1 MKLSSSRLSFA
12 NVCEE
17 LDRRRHITLGLE
29 RIESL
34 LSVLGNP
41 HHRLQTIQV
50 VGTNGKGTTAVALAA
65 ALEASGQPA
74 GAYLSP
80 HVLSYTER
88 VMLQGRRVSE
98 GEFASG
104 MGEVIRI
111 ADEHGIPAS
120 QFELLTAG
128 AIKMFA
134 DAGLSWAVLEAG
146 MGARYDATTAARS
159 GTVILTNVGLDHTEY
174 LGETIEEIALEKLA
188 SLEARS
194 TLILGTRDPE
204 VVEISRRECA
214 RVGAKLIEAST
225 EDPGEEFDGLGFAP
239 YASYDAAV
247 GLRAAEVVLG
257 GKLDAEIR
265 KEASRKIRGVLP
277 GRFEAHE
284 FRGVPVIVDGGHNL
298 PGLEAALAGTR
309 SIHGERPLGVVFGCL
324 RDKNIR
330 SMLVALKKEACFL
343 VLSRP
348 ANERAAEPAWVQSE
362 YAPRDCRE
370 RRARVIE
377 DAGEALTVAAGEME
391 RLGGVVLV
399 TGSLYMRAAVS
410 EALREV

>member
-1 MKLSSSRLSFA
+1 MKLSSSRLSFTS
-12 NVCEE
+12 VCEE

-34 LSVLGNP
+34 LSVLCNP
-41 HHRLQTIQV
+41 QNRLQTVQV

-65 ALEASGQPA
+65 ALEAAGHPA

-88 VMLQGRRVSE
+88 VMVRGRRVSE
-98 GEFASG
+98 SEFAAG
-104 MGEVIRI
+104 MGEVIRT

-128 AIKMFA
+128 AMKMFA
-134 DAGLSWAVLEAG
+134 DAGLSWGILEAG
-146 MGARYDATTAARS
+146 MGARYDATTGARS
-159 GTVILTNVGLDHTEY
+159 ETVILTNVGMDHTEY

-188 SLEARS
+188 SLKTGF

-204 VVEISRRECA
+204 VVESSRRECA
-214 RVGAKLIEAST
+214 RVGAELIEAST
-225 EDPGEEFDGLGFAP
+225 EDPGERFDGLGLPP
-239 YASYDAAV
+239 YAAYDAAV
-247 GLRAAEVVLG
+247 GLRAAEIALG
-257 GKLDAEIR
+257 GKLDVDTW
-265 KEASRKIRGVLP
+265 KEAGRKIRGVLP
-277 GRFEAHE
+277 GRFEVHE

-298 PGLEAALAGTR
+298 PGLEAALAGIR
-309 SIHGERPLGVVFGCL
+309 SVYGERPLGVVFGCL

-330 SMLVALKKEACFL
+330 SMLAALKEEAYL
-343 VLSRP
+343 LALSRP
-348 ANERAAEPAWVQSE
+348 ANERAADPAWIQSE

-391 RLGGVVLV
+391 PLGGVVLV
-399 TGSLYMRAAVS
+399 TGSLYMRTAVS

>member
-1 MKLSSSRLSFA
+1 MKLSSSRLSFTS
-12 NVCEE
+12 VCEE

-34 LSVLGNP
+34 LSVLCNP
-41 HHRLQTIQV
+41 QHRLQTVQV

-65 ALEASGQPA
+65 ALEAAGHPA

-88 VMLQGRRVSE
+88 IMVRGRRVSE
-98 GEFASG
+98 SEFAAG
-104 MGEVIRI
+104 MEEVIRI

-134 DAGLSWAVLEAG
+134 DAGLSWGILEAG
-146 MGARYDATTAARS
+146 MGARYDATTGAGS
-159 GTVILTNVGLDHTEY
+159 ETIVLTNVGMDHTEY

-188 SLEARS
+188 SLKTGS

-204 VVEISRRECA
+204 VVEISHRECA
-214 RVGAKLIEAST
+214 RVGAELIEAST
-225 EDPGEEFDGLGFAP
+225 EDPGERFDGLGLPP
-239 YASYDAAV
+239 YAAYDAAI
-247 GLRAAEVVLG
+247 GLRAAEIALG
-257 GKLDAEIR
+257 GKLDVDTW
-265 KEASRKIRGVLP
+265 KEAGRKIRGVLP
-277 GRFEAHE
+277 GRFEVHE

-298 PGLEAALAGTR
+298 PGLEAALAGIR
-309 SIHGERPLGVVFGCL
+309 SVYGERPLGVVFGCL

-330 SMLVALKKEACFL
+330 SMLAALKEEAYL
-343 VLSRP
+343 LALSRP
-348 ANERAAEPAWVQSE
+348 ANERAADPAWIQSE

-391 RLGGVVLV
+391 PLGGVVLV
-399 TGSLYMRAAVS
+399 TGSLYMRTAVS